1 MIGACFL
8 ALAALG
14 AAPQD
19 AAAAQDARPEEVD
32 LRLGGEAPESMTA
45 EQARRALDLALRFL
59 VRDQHPDGTWG
70 MFAPSDVMEL
80 GFAAE
85 TYYDWNLSANFIVVL
100 ALMECAETPERRAA
114 LERGLRGA
122 CAKRL
127 PIRGDDW
134 DNDAMWTALYAV
146 VTLVRAAED
155 PRFAAPEW
163 SEMIE
168 RRGRQYADMLVRN
181 QVPEGG
187 WGYYDDP
194 PFTQRP
200 KWATSFSTACVV
212 PALSQALRRGWISD
226 PNVVRRAVRYV
237 GRCRLPNGAY
247 EYDLNPIPRVPAGE
261 HINQLQGS
269 LGRIQVC
276 NWALRTVGE
285 KSVTDERLREGLEA
299 FFEEHRFLDAARLRP
314 IPHEAYFANAG
325 YFYFF
330 GHYYAALAIELL
342 PEAEREALHAR
353 LRPHLVKTLR
363 PDGSTTD
370 FLDAKYD
377 VLASTAFLALALDA
391 GMSEEAP

>member
-8 ALAALG
+8 ALAALA

-19 AAAAQDARPEEVD
+19 AASTQDARPEEVD
-32 LRLGGEAPESMTA
+32 LLLGGEAPETMTA
-45 EQARRALDLALRFL
+45 EQARRALDLALRYL
-59 VRDQHPDGTWG
+59 VEDQHPDGTWG

-85 TYYDWNLSANFIVVL
+85 TYYDWNLSANFLVVL
-100 ALMECAETPERRAA
+100 ALMECQETPARRAA
-114 LERGLRGA
+114 LERGLRGV

-127 PIRGDDW
+127 PIRGEDW

-163 SEMIE
+163 SEIVE

-194 PFTQRP
+194 PYTQRP

-226 PNVVRRAVRYV
+226 PDVVRRAVRYV
-237 GRCRLPNGAY
+237 SRCRLPNGAY

-285 KSVTDERLREGLEA
+285 RSVTDERLREGLEA
-299 FFEEHRFLDAARLRP
+299 FFAEHRFLDAARLRP
-314 IPHEAYFANAG
+314 IPHEAYYANAG

-330 GHYYAALAIELL
+330 GHYYAALAIEHL

-391 GMSEEAP
+391 GMPEEAP

>member
-285 KSVTDERLREGLEA
+285 QSVTDERLREGLEA

-314 IPHEAYFANAG
+314 IPHEAYYANAG

-391 GMSEEAP
+391 GMPEEAP